1 MRIILLGPP
10 GAGKGTQAQ
19 LISKRFDIPHISTG
33 DILREAIKNKKPV
46 GLKAKTYMEKGE
58 LVPDEVMNKIVTLRL
73 KESDCDTGFILDG
86 YPRTKTQ
93 ALKLDDALSQI
104 RQKIEFVF
112 YFETSTDVII
122 ERLSGRRICKN
133 CHAVYHIKNMPS
145 RQAGVCDKCGGELYQ
160 RPDDKKETIKNRLEI
175 YGRQTEPLINYYQK
189 LNKLTKVN
197 GDLAAEKLFEV
208 LLKIFAGRRNE

>member
-19 LISKRFDIPHISTG
+19 LISKKFGMPHISTG

-46 GLKAKTYMEKGE
+46 GLKAKSYMEKGE
-58 LVPDEVMNKIVTLRL
+58 LVPDGVMNKIVTLRL

-86 YPRTKTQ
+86 YPRTETQ
-93 ALKLDDALSQI
+93 ALKLDEALSQMNK
-104 RQKIEFVF
+104 KIEFVF
-112 YFETSTDVII
+112 YFETSTEVII

-145 RQAGVCDKCGGELYQ
+145 RQADVCDRCGGALYQ
-160 RPDDKKETIKNRLEI
+160 RPDDKKETIKNRFEI
-175 YGRQTEPLINYYQK
+175 YTQQTKPLIDYYQK
-189 LNKLTKVN
+189 RNKLTKVN
-197 GDLAAEKLFEV
+197 GDLAAEKLFEA
-208 LLKIFAGRRNE
+208 LLKIFARRKNE